1 MNKTVTTLLV
11 ATVATASLAGCRSTT
26 DPKAK
31 SSDIASSPTP
41 QQLRNNVHD
50 WLQGG
55 GETIVVH
62 LRADLLTT
70 EDGGWQTDPYLAKE
84 VADSITQNDIKPA
97 MGYQGVPDGPAEGAW
112 VQFLSDMN
120 VAGATMEAIGGDV
133 NTPPNKQKVKDSA
146 ALLADAQVQLNKF
159 EQRLTQID
167 MEADK

>member
-11 ATVATASLAGCRSTT
+11 ATVATASLAGCRSTH

-31 SSDIASSPTP
+31 SGDIASSPTP

-55 GETIVVH
+55 GETILVH

-70 EDGGWQTDPYLAKE
+70 EDGAWQSDPYLTRT
-84 VADSITQNDIKPA
+84 VADSLSKVDIKPA
-97 MGYQGVPDGPAEGAW
+97 LNYRPVPDTLASGAW

-120 VAGATMEAIGGDV
+120 AAGAQLELVGGDV
-133 NTPPNKQKVKDSA
+133 NTPMDKGKVKDAA

-167 MEADK
+167 MAADK